1 MASWREFSQAAP
13 EMATQARA
21 LLDAHKHKTMA
32 TLRRDGSPRISGI
45 EIEFTGDDVTLGMMP
60 ESMKLRDVQHDPR
73 IAIHSPSLGATND
86 EEAKTA
92 PRWKGDAKF
101 SGSLEA
107 IPLPG
112 EDAVPGSYFRVN
124 ISEVVLTHLSADG
137 QELVIESWTPDH
149 GQRSVNRT

>member
-1 MASWREFSQAAP
+1 
-13 EMATQARA
+13 MATRARA

-45 EIEFTGDDVTLGMMP
+45 EIEFTGDEVTIGMMP
-60 ESMKLRDVQHDPR
+60 ESMKLHDVQRDPR
-73 IAIHSPSLGATND
+73 VAIHSPSLGATTD
-86 EEAKTA
+86 EDAKSQ

-101 SGSLEA
+101 SGTLEA

-124 ISEVVLTHLSADG
+124 LSEVVLTHLSDDG
-137 QELVIESWTPDH
+137 KELVIQSWTPEH
-149 GQRSVNRT
+149 GLRSVNRT